1 MCYRKKKK
9 MESIIS
15 AEFPEVAIYTL
26 PIIATMTGEGITKRL
41 KGFEKLESFGELP
54 KSDMEG
60 NGRKFLVRFD

>member
-1 MCYRKKKK
+1 MGRILSV
-9 MESIIS
+9 ES
-15 AEFPEVAIYTL
+15 PEVAIYTL

-60 NGRKFLVRFD
+60 NGRRFFVRFD